1 MRPRPAGQHSNKMNK
16 NDDLVR
22 GLLQV
27 IKYKEGQEEFLKNF
41 NRLRQIPEP
50 PSETAMTRILFIFN
64 LLTRNKDDKM
74 LTCRLIESLM
84 RTDRKVLL
92 IICAIGFH
100 HIDVENSIDKIDED
114 TSMNSERYLIASNH
128 LKFIYDLQQHVKQF
142 SASYAP

>member
-1 MRPRPAGQHSNKMNK
+1 MRLRPAGQHSNKMNK
-16 NDDLVR
+16 NADLAR
-22 GLLQV
+22 GIIQV
-27 IKYKEGQEEFLKNF
+27 IKYEEGQEEFLKNF

-74 LTCRLIESLM
+74 LTCRLIQRLLQ
-84 RTDRKVLL
+84 TDRQVLV
-92 IICAIGFH
+92 IICAIGYH
-100 HIDVENSIDKIDED
+100 QIDLEGSMDKIDED

-142 SASYAP
+142 SASFAP